1 MRYYLLFDNNGNDK
15 LFIQE
20 KIGIPITVI
29 YSPSYKKKILSWI
42 HGVLNVISKSKQ
54 NDTIICWYDF
64 QAVLCWWICYLL
76 FKRRNIICIN
86 ILLKDKSSKKNK
98 IVSYLYK
105 KSLLSTNFKA
115 SVTSTKYGQWLN
127 RKLGINVKYTLIHD
141 VYHDSYKFEQSVEQ
155 IPNSV
160 FCGGNNGRD
169 WNFII
174 KIAKRMPDVRF
185 NIVMPHSI
193 YLKYKNI
200 LTENMNVRYDIPYNE
215 FMKEM
220 CSSSIVCLP
229 LDTEA
234 PAGLIVMFQAAANN
248 KMVITTDTVTTHEY
262 ISMEHGVV
270 LKNDENL
277 WVNEIS
283 YSIKNSEST
292 MKKASAFKQ
301 YILQNCSENLFIT
314 GLKSI
319 L

>member
-1 MRYYLLFDNNGNDK
+1 MAYYFLFDNKRRDK
-15 LFIQE
+15 DFILEQLGKPVE
-20 KIGIPITVI
+20 VI
-29 YSPSYKKKILSWI
+29 YSSESKKKIFGWI
-42 HGVLNVISKSKQ
+42 NGVINVITKS
-54 NDTIICWYDF
+54 NRHDTIICWFDF
-64 QAVLCWWICYLL
+64 QAVLCWWICKLMFL
-76 FKRRNIICIN
+76 DRHFVCIN
-86 ILLKDKSSKKNK
+86 IMLKDKPTLKNK
-98 IVSYLYK
+98 VVSYLYK
-105 KSLLSTNFKA
+105 KALADKSFNA
-115 SVTSTKYGQWLN
+115 SVTSVRYGQWLN

-141 VYHDSYKFEQSVEQ
+141 VYHDFYEFGQTVEQ

-174 KIAKRMPDVRF
+174 KVAKKMPNVRF
-185 NIVMPHSI
+185 NMVMPHYV
-193 YLKYKNI
+193 YLKYKNDF
-200 LTENMNVRYDIPYNE
+200 TENINVKYDIPYNE

-234 PAGLIVMFQAAANN
+234 PAGLIVMFQAAANK

-262 ISMEHGVV
+262 ISTEYGAI

-277 WVNEIS
+277 WVNEVN
-283 YSIKNSEST
+283 YSIKNPELT
-292 MKKASAFKQ
+292 LKKASAFKQ
-301 YILQNCSENLFIT
+301 YLLQNCSEKLFIK